1 MSIIICDKGRMN
13 NMTYSTDIPI
23 HYNRK
28 IIKVIRQYNHKK
40 NACHATE
47 KLEKPHLGW
56 EIRPAYDNN
65 NLRQRENELTW
76 HTSLT

>member
-1 MSIIICDKGRMN
+1 
-13 NMTYSTDIPI
+13 MTYSTDIAEIPQ
-23 HYNRK
+23 YK
-28 IIKVIRQYNHKK
+28 IPQVIRQYNHKK

-76 HTSLT
+76 HTALT